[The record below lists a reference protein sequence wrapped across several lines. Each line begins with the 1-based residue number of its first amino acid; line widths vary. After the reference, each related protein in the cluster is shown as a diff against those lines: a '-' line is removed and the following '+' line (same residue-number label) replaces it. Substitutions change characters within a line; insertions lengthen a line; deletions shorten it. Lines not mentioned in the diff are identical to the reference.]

1 MKRQVLEAI
10 KKYNLIE
17 ANDNILVGVSGGPDS
32 MALLYVLM
40 EIRRDIEFNIFVAHV
55 NHGVRG
61 KEALEDEK
69 YVERT
74 AHMLNLPYFSKT
86 VDMDG
91 YAKKH
96 KISSEEAGRELR
108 YLFFNEILSKIGG
121 GKIAVAHNK
130 NDQAETL
137 LLRFFRGA
145 GIDGLKGMEY
155 KNGNIIR
162 PLLGIE
168 RREIEKYL
176 SDKNIESRI
185 DRTNLETIYSRN
197 RVRLEVLPY
206 IKEHFNSN
214 IVDTLWRMSE
224 IMSIDSDFLDSFSK
238 KTYVKIVKEKAKNS
252 IILDGDAFLKE
263 HRSVQQ
269 RIIRDAIV
277 DINGSLKG
285 ITYKHI
291 SDALA
296 LLLKGETGKRI
307 NLIDNIIAKTSYN
320 DFIIEKEEGIKS
332 EDFIYKLNINDSTY
346 LNDIGYEF
354 NVEVKP
360 IEKVNINTK
369 NRFIKYF
376 DYDKIIGNIYVRN
389 RRDGDR
395 FVPFGMNG
403 SKKIKDYFIDEKV
416 PKDIRDRI
424 PIIVDDKNII
434 WVVGYRISE
443 TYKIT
448 DNTENVLIIESK
460 YRV

>member
-69 YVERT
+69 YVEDT
-74 AHMLNLPYFSKT
+74 ARMLNLPYFSKT

-185 DRTNLETIYSRN
+185 DRTNLETIYDRN

-296 LLLKGETGKRI
+296 LFLKGETGKRI